1 MNQKKHIFAFIAIIS
16 LLLSTYSCGI
26 YKKTDAR
33 EVSPD
38 PAVRVQKNISEGRGI
53 KFGLGGKKNSGG
65 NFDFASS
72 NELWRAALEILD
84 FLPLD
89 NLDYAGGIIITDWYS
104 EGMDNNES
112 IKITVKFLSNEIRA
126 DGIDVTVHKRA
137 CNANLSNC
145 QTTKIQ
151 SSLEEEITTA
161 ILRKAAFLKKN
172 SKEKKVKEHKKKFSG
187 NSNKPIKSIGENK
200 DN

>member
-1 MNQKKHIFAFIAIIS
+1 MFKIKKILPFLTIIA
-16 LLLSTYSCGI
+16 LLFSTNSCGI

-33 EVSPD
+33 KVSPD
-38 PAVRVQKNISEGRGI
+38 PDVRVQKNISEGRGI
-53 KFGLGGKKNSGG
+53 KFGLGGKKRGG

-112 IKITVKFLSNEIRA
+112 IKITIKFLSNEIRA
-126 DGIDVTVHKRA
+126 DGINVTVHKRT
-137 CNANLSNC
+137 CSTNLSNC
-145 QTTKIQ
+145 QTTKIE
-151 SSLEEEITTA
+151 SSLEGEISTA
-161 ILRKAAFLKKN
+161 IIKKAAYMKEN
-172 SKEKKVKEHKKKFSG
+172 SKKKKVKEYKKK
-187 NSNKPIKSIGENK
+187 NMNKPLKQGVFK
-200 DN
+200 

>member
-1 MNQKKHIFAFIAIIS
+1 MHKLKKILPFVTIMA

-33 EVSPD
+33 KVSPD
-38 PAVRVQKNISEGRGI
+38 PDVRVQKNIAEGRGI
-53 KFGLGGKKNSGG
+53 KFGIGGKKGGG
-65 NFDFASS
+65 NFNFASS

-112 IKITVKFLSNEIRA
+112 IKITIKFLSNEIRA
-126 DGIDVTVHKRA
+126 DGINVTVHKRT
-137 CNANLSNC
+137 CSTNLSNC
-145 QTTKIQ
+145 QTTKIE
-151 SSLEEEITTA
+151 SSLESEISTA
-161 ILRKAAFLKKN
+161 IIKKAAYMKEN
-172 SKEKKVKEHKKKFSG
+172 SKNKNVKEYKKK
-187 NSNKPIKSIGENK
+187 I
-200 DN
+200 

>member
-104 EGMDNNES
+104 DSNSSNES
-112 IKITVKFLSNEIRA
+112 IKITVRFLSNEVQSNSIKVIVHNKKC
-126 DGIDVTVHKRA
+126 GI
-137 CNANLSNC
+137 NENC
-145 QTTKIQ
+145 SINEIDSKIKFELQ
-151 SSLEEEITTA
+151 KTIIS
-161 ILRKAAFLKKN
+161 KAAQFEID
-172 SKEKKVKEHKKKFSG
+172 SKSKKK
-187 NSNKPIKSIGENK
+187 
-200 DN
+200 

>member
-1 MNQKKHIFAFIAIIS
+1 MSCLIS
-16 LLLSTYSCGI
+16 SLIRCLGQLALLLSTYSCGI

-104 EGMDNNES
+104 ENNDDEA
-112 IKITVKFLSNEIRA
+112 IKITVRFHSNEIRA
-126 DGIDVTVHKRA
+126 DGLDVIIHNKVCDENNK
-137 CNANLSNC
+137 CNVSKVDGELNNEI
-145 QTTKIQ
+145 KI
-151 SSLEEEITTA
+151 A
-161 ILRKAAFLKKN
+161 ILKKAVTYDKDFQARAKKLR
-172 SKEKKVKEHKKKFSG
+172 KKKRPDRPV
-187 NSNKPIKSIGENK
+187 K
-200 DN
+200 

>member
-1 MNQKKHIFAFIAIIS
+1 MNRKKHILPLISIII

-38 PAVRVQKNISEGRGI
+38 PEVRVQKNIAQGRGI
-53 KFGLGGKKNSGG
+53 KFGLGGGKKGGG

-137 CNANLSNC
+137 CNDNLSNC

-161 ILRKAAFLKKN
+161 ILRKAAFLKEN
-172 SKEKKVKEHKKKFSG
+172 SKKKKIKEYKKKFG
-187 NSNKPIKSIGENK
+187 DKPPKSISQNK